1 MLRHSLYVIQNNTQ
15 YKMKVTHKHLT
26 LKLKTI
32 LLLFMVLCY
41 TNASATNNS
50 LSYKLGGALRFG
62 YKKASWNS
70 EHNKNGGNF
79 LYDVFRLNLDAKYKH
94 LGLFLDYRFYSS
106 ASGGSMLK
114 HGYMTYDLADK
125 HTFQVGL
132 IPVSHGIMPV
142 GSNSFLLNMN
152 YLFGLED
159 DADMG
164 AGYVY
169 DDGKWRIDATFFKNA
184 DWINS
189 GEVSASRYGFDVG
202 GTDKEENQMNV
213 YLHRRWGNSVK
224 QEVGVCGAYGGLHN
238 IKENMMGSR
247 YSYALHYTLDYNN
260 WNLKAQF
267 SHYNMRPYRKEGE
280 PTNHIIMTG
289 LGGSHKIASKADVYL
304 ASLSYKI
311 PINKGIIDEICLFN
325 DFNVIKKRIEGAKNS
340 YQNILGMVITAGN
353 IITYIDW
360 AWAKNNP
367 DFGKNSEEGFVK
379 GSKNSK
385 WDNLIY
391 INFGYYF

>member
-1 MLRHSLYVIQNNTQ
+1 MKTTHTHQTVRLRSF
-15 YKMKVTHKHLT
+15 
-26 LKLKTI
+26 I
-32 LLLFMVLCY
+32 LLFIALFY
-41 TNASATNNS
+41 TNATATNNS

-62 YKKASWNS
+62 YKKASWSS

-79 LYDVFRLNLDAKYKH
+79 LYDVFRLNLDAKYNR
-94 LGLFLDYRFYSS
+94 LGLCMDYRFYSS
-106 ASGGSMLK
+106 ASGGNMLK
-114 HGYMTYDLADK
+114 HGYMTYDLANK

-152 YLFGLED
+152 YLIGLED

-169 DDGKWRIDATFFKNA
+169 DDGKWRVDATFFKNA

-202 GTDKEENQMNV
+202 GADKEENQMNV

-224 QEVGVCGAYGGLHN
+224 QEIGISGAYGGLLN
-238 IKENMMGSR
+238 IKENMMGNR
-247 YSYALHYTLDYNN
+247 YAYSLHYTLGYNN
-260 WNLKAQF
+260 WNLKTQF

-280 PTNHIIMTG
+280 STEHIIMTA
-289 LGGSHKIASKADVYL
+289 LGGSHKIASKADVYM
-304 ASLSYKI
+304 ASISYTI
-311 PINKGIIDEICLFN
+311 PVKKGFIDEICIFN
-325 DFNVIKKRIEGAKNS
+325 DFNMIKKKIAGANNS
-340 YQNILGMVITAGN
+340 YQNISGMVITAGYTV
-353 IITYIDW
+353 TYIDW

-367 DFGKNSEEGFVK
+367 DFGQDNAEGFVK
-379 GSKNSK
+379 GKSNGK

-391 INFGYYF
+391 VNFGYYF